1 MSLDDPH
8 ARMLITWL
16 STQDWLETIQDE
28 PILLAEKLAIALRFF
43 GDSELIQFINK
54 LIREAKQHGEL
65 HGLILTGVNEDAIE
79 ILQAYVD
86 NTGDVQTAAVI
97 SALAPQLYIRELYPP
112 GHERNQIRTRSTSVS
127 TTQSTDDGSTS
138 SMADLS
144 PTYDPHSETMRR
156 VIQGWIDVYRDLL
169 DRWRLFHHRSQFD
182 IERGEVVA
190 LIMSPRQPEIVDE
203 DEAPLGSTTSGIM
216 PPSEWAP
223 RHLEVVCQ
231 SCQQPI
237 GWRGPKAGSMSLAQV
252 IISIYVLFQYQP
264 ESLTEYLGD
273 LLPEPCVWKA
283 IPSLCGLPN
292 APDMSHGST
301 FDASKEHT
309 PKRCVS
315 RLPWILAG

>member
-1 MSLDDPH
+1 MALDDPH
-8 ARMLITWL
+8 ARMLVTWL

-43 GDSELIQFINK
+43 SDNELLHFINK

-65 HGLILTGVNEDAIE
+65 HGLILTGVNDDAIE

-86 NTGDVQTAAVI
+86 NTGDVQTAAMI

-127 TTQSTDDGSTS
+127 TNQSTDDGSTS
-138 SMADLS
+138 SMEGLS
-144 PTYDPHSETMRR
+144 PTYDAHSETMRR
-156 VIQGWIDVYRDLL
+156 VIQGWIDMYRDLL
-169 DRWRLFHHRSQFD
+169 GRWRLFHHRSQFD

-190 LIMSPRQPEIVDE
+190 LIMSPRQPECVDDD
-203 DEAPLGSTTSGIM
+203 DEPLGSTTSGIM

-237 GWRGPKAGSMSLAQV
+237 GWRGPKAGSTSLAQV
-252 IISIYVLFQYQP
+252 IISPPFLFQYQTVF
-264 ESLTEYLGD
+264 LIDYLGD
-273 LLPEPCVWKA
+273 RLPEPCVWKA

-292 APDMSHGST
+292 ALDMSYGPS
-301 FDASKEHT
+301 FNASKEHSL
-309 PKRCVS
+309 KR
-315 RLPWILAG
+315 

>member
-1 MSLDDPH
+1 
-8 ARMLITWL
+8 MLVTWL
-16 STQDWLETIQDE
+16 TTQDWLETIQDE

-43 GDSELIQFINK
+43 DDSELLHFINR

-86 NTGDVQTAAVI
+86 NTGDVQTAAII

-127 TTQSTDDGSTS
+127 TAS
-138 SMADLS
+138 SVEDLF
-144 PTYDPHSETMRR
+144 PTYDAHSETMRR
-156 VIQGWIDVYRDLL
+156 VIQEWIDTYRDLL

-190 LIMSPRQPEIVDE
+190 LIMSPRQPEIADE
-203 DEAPLGSTTSGIM
+203 DEEPLGSTTSGIM
-216 PPSEWAP
+216 SPSEWAP

-231 SCQQPI
+231 SCQEPI

-252 IISIYVLFQYQP
+252 IISLFLFLFLFFG
-264 ESLTEYLGD
+264 SGIKLN
-273 LLPEPCVWKA
+273 
-283 IPSLCGLPN
+283 PS
-292 APDMSHGST
+292 ST
-301 FDASKEHT
+301 
-309 PKRCVS
+309 P
-315 RLPWILAG
+315 